1 MQVLDLPIADIVIK
15 PDRHRKFRDT
25 IASRDG
31 KKQFEEL
38 VESIKTVG
46 LINPVTVNQ
55 VDGHYE
61 LTAGEHR
68 IEAAKVLKWTTIP
81 SVLKDSLS
89 EYDSGMLELEENIRR
104 FSMSPADRMKAI
116 KKLHDMRSA
125 ADPSWNQQRTAA
137 LIGSRRQADVS
148 NALSLAAFAEAFP
161 DIAAKAKSVNQL
173 MSHAQHKAA
182 QILRVNKVTKDA
194 KTDTR
199 AQTVEEKIWLGD
211 SVERIK
217 EVPDHS
223 FRLILTDPPFGVNY
237 DDKVSGTVGAL
248 TDYSDTEDD
257 YERLLGMAP
266 DLYRVLKPDG
276 FLVWFFGVSWYDR
289 CKSTFRDAGFIVD
302 EIPVI
307 WDRTAGKC
315 WTRRPDRYFARGYD
329 VALMCIKGD
338 PQIIK
343 RNQPNVIHA
352 TPVST
357 SEREAVV
364 ERPIELY
371 KPFIERLT
379 VPGER
384 IADFFVGAGGVP
396 AAAASLGRDFFGVE
410 LNPARRAIAIN
421 KILAHLPK

>member
-1 MQVLDLPIADIVIK
+1 MEVLDLPIDQIIIR
-15 PDRHRKFRDT
+15 PDRHRKFSDT

-31 KKQFEEL
+31 KKAFDEL
-38 VESIKTVG
+38 VESIKNVG
-46 LINPVTVNQ
+46 LINPVTVNR
-55 VDGHYE
+55 VEGKYE
-61 LTAGEHR
+61 LSAGEHR
-68 IEAAKVLKWTTIP
+68 IEAFKVLKRPTIP
-81 SVLKDSLS
+81 AAIKDSLS

-104 FSMSPADRMKAI
+104 FAMPPAERMKAI

-137 LIGSRRQADVS
+137 LVGSRRQADVS
-148 NALSLAAFAEAFP
+148 QALSLAAFAEAFP

-182 QILRVNKVTKDA
+182 QILRVNKVQKDA
-194 KTDTR
+194 KTDQR

-223 FRLILTDPPFGVNY
+223 FRLVLTDPPFGVDY
-237 DDKVSGTVGAL
+237 DNKVSGTVGAL

-257 YERLLGMAP
+257 YERILSMAP

-276 FLVWFFGVSWYDR
+276 FLVWFFGISWYDR
-289 CKSTFRDAGFIVD
+289 CKSVFRDAGFTVD
-302 EIPVI
+302 EIPVV

-384 IADFFVGAGGVP
+384 VADFFVGAGGVP
-396 AAAASLGRDFFGVE
+396 AAAAALQRDFFGIE